1 MERVTIEA
9 RRRWDL
15 GKNGSHRLRETGWV
29 PAVVYGKDTDPLPL
43 AVEQAFMDR
52 LLHNPEAR
60 NQICDLKVD
69 DMKQLAVLVR
79 DYQLDPIR
87 GELIHVDLMVVN
99 EQRVIKVKVPI
110 ETVGVPVG
118 VKTAGGMLV
127 VLVREVPI
135 ECLPQHI
142 PAVIRLDVSGLDLNQ
157 SLRVR
162 DLQLGD
168 KVTILMDPEVNIA
181 HVEETRAAVAEEAP
195 AEGAAEAAAAGGE
208 QEDEES

>member
-1 MERVTIEA
+1 MARVTIEA

-43 AVEQAFMDR
+43 AVEHDFMDR

-69 DMKQLAVLVR
+69 DLKQMAVLVR
-79 DYQLDPIR
+79 DYQLDPVR

-99 EQRVIKVKVPI
+99 EQRPIKVKVPI
-110 ETVGVPVG
+110 ETTGVPVG

-127 VLVREVPI
+127 VLVREIPI

-142 PAVIRLDVSGLDLNQ
+142 PAVIRMDVSGLDLNQ

-162 DLQLGD
+162 DIRLGAE
-168 KVTILMDPEVNIA
+168 VTILMDQEVNIA
-181 HVEETRAAVAEEAP
+181 HVETTRAAAAEEGEA
-195 AEGAAEAAAAGGE
+195 AQAAEAGE
-208 QEDEES
+208 ADEKEEES